1 MVVRK
6 TVAKGRDGGG
16 PASSDP
22 RSLGSAPP
30 SDSCVCVCVCVC
42 EESVTEK
49 GNVCYM
55 NRVCVWRVIQKK
67 EMFAT

>member
-1 MVVRK
+1 MVVRE
-6 TVAKGRDGGG
+6 TVVKGRDGGG
-16 PASSDP
+16 PTSSDP
-22 RSLGSAPP
+22 RSLGLAPP
-30 SDSCVCVCVCVC
+30 SDSCVCVC